1 MSKIK
6 LTEAMAEAIVL
17 GGAVL
22 GGGGGGDVAG
32 GLRNAQLAVRMGSPV
47 LISLDELDDEA
58 PVITASAVGAPAAKD
73 KMVRPIDHI
82 QALDQ
87 IMDLIGDRQGKKM
100 AGIIPN
106 ENGAGSGV
114 NGWIQAAALNLPV
127 VDAPANGRAH
137 PTGLMG
143 AMGLHRQKDYHSIQ
157 SAVGGNP
164 DLDLYLEMICQ
175 GKLAVTAN
183 LVRQAAVQAGGLVA
197 VSRDP
202 VRAAYLRENAAPGAT
217 TQAMRVGQA
226 VLAEREKGGQ
236 AVIAAVASAVSG
248 QIACQGIVRQ
258 LRLETVGGYDIGRVA
273 IEGDQAAELTFWN
286 EFMTLEMDGNRQAT
300 FPELITLLSLE
311 TGLPISSAEL
321 TEGHDVAVLT
331 APRES
336 LILGKGVLLPE
347 TLAEAEKAIG
357 KQLVDL

>member
-1 MSKIK
+1 
-6 LTEAMAEAIVL
+6 MAEAIVL

-82 QALDQ
+82 RALDQ
-87 IMDLIGDRQGKKM
+87 IMDLVGDRQGKKL

-114 NGWIQAAALNLPV
+114 NGWIQAAALNLPM

-164 DLDLYLEMICQ
+164 DLDLYVEMICQ

-202 VRAAYLRENAAPGAT
+202 VPAAYLRENAAPGAT
-217 TQAMRVGQA
+217 SQAMHVGQV
-226 VLAEREKGGQ
+226 VLAEKDKGGQ
-236 AVIAAVASAVSG
+236 AVIAAVVSAVSG
-248 QIACQGIVRQ
+248 QITCQGIVKQ
-258 LRLETVGGYDIGRVA
+258 LRLETVGGYDIGLVV

-311 TGLPISSAEL
+311 TGLSISSAEL
-321 TEGHDVAVLT
+321 TEGHQVAVLT
-331 APRES
+331 APQEN